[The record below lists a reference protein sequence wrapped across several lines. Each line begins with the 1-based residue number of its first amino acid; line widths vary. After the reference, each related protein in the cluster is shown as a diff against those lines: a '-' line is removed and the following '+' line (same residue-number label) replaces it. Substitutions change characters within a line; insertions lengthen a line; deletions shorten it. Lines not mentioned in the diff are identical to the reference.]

1 MKWLKNLNPYQSSIA
16 LFIETGHLIC
26 IANQANQMHG
36 FYIKCNTALQIKC
49 MVFIWTATLGW
60 DGFNCASNTRFLEV
74 FFFSRYKSLISETKY
89 GDNTL
94 VNRNEFASVPFENAR
109 KAKFFFDIFSWFTSE
124 FFHLI
129 ENFHSSKFFSHE
141 FPFPHRFSLG
151 ISAGCQVWSFFSFAT
166 IFEPVNLFIPSVFI
180 FIYWRLFITH
190 LSPFNPLMPT
200 GNKSVTHT

>member
-109 KAKFFFDIFSWFTSE
+109 KAKFFLIFSVDLQVNFFTWLKTSILPS
-124 FFHLI
+124 FFHM
-129 ENFHSSKFFSHE
+129 NFHSPTDSH
-141 FPFPHRFSLG
+141 
-151 ISAGCQVWSFFSFAT
+151 
-166 IFEPVNLFIPSVFI
+166 
-180 FIYWRLFITH
+180 
-190 LSPFNPLMPT
+190 
-200 GNKSVTHT
+200 

>member
-1 MKWLKNLNPYQSSIA
+1 MKCLKNLNRYQSSIA

-74 FFFSRYKSLISETKY
+74 FLFSRYKSLISETKF
-89 GDNTL
+89 GDNTS

-109 KAKFFFDIFSWFTSE
+109 KASFFWYFQLMYKWIFSLTW
-124 FFHLI
+124 I
-129 ENFHSSKFFSHE
+129 ENFHSSKFFHVNFHSPTDSH
-141 FPFPHRFSLG
+141 
-151 ISAGCQVWSFFSFAT
+151 
-166 IFEPVNLFIPSVFI
+166 
-180 FIYWRLFITH
+180 
-190 LSPFNPLMPT
+190 
-200 GNKSVTHT
+200 